1 MAPVRIEGFTPD
13 ELLAWPTEKLRALV
27 AIGRPLV
34 FRAGSAT
41 VLAEVRSDGRR
52 LTIEL
57 AHIDGGGEGVL
68 PTLWRF
74 GQTYARRDQLAEVE
88 WLVHATRCAN
98 PNPRLP
104 HVLRHM
110 GFQVE
115 QVPVRGLV
123 YRRLDSIRP

>member
-1 MAPVRIEGFTPD
+1 MRVLIEGFTVD
-13 ELLAWPTEKLRALV
+13 ELLAFPPEKLFEL
-27 AIGRPLV
+27 IPPGKPLV

-41 VLAEVRSDGRR
+41 VLAEVHLSATRM
-52 LTIEL
+52 TIEL

-74 GQTYARRDQLAEVE
+74 GQAYAHAHRISEIE

-104 HVLRHM
+104 GVLRRM
-110 GFQVE
+110 GFSVE
-115 QVPVRGLV
+115 DLPVRGQV
-123 YRRLDSIRP
+123 YRRLDSL